1 VSSPGFDRTKAGAA
15 AAGVA
20 AAALVLTAAV
30 GIVSVVSRGGFF
42 RTPDWQILL
51 TLVAG
56 FLCGACATAAIR
68 LLERRLH
75 DPIGWIAA
83 VVSPVSFAIVAVGI
97 WWIEG
102 WGRHADLLGKLVATS
117 LVALVSTLV
126 VATLRLVA
134 RPRSTGALVLVVA
147 TVLCAVGVDALA
159 LAKIWSLAPEHGDT
173 GSATGSAGGRLMLV
187 LGILGVLAYLLTP
200 LVDRLELFLPRAPRA
215 EEPSGL

>member
-1 VSSPGFDRTKAGAA
+1 VSSPGFDRTRAGAA

-30 GIVSVVSRGGFF
+30 GVVSVVSRGGFF

-68 LLERRLH
+68 LLERRLR

-83 VVSPVSFAIVAVGI
+83 VVAPVSFAVVAVGI
-97 WWIEG
+97 WWLHG
-102 WGRHADLLGKLVATS
+102 WLRHGDLLGKLVATS
-117 LVALVSTLV
+117 LVALLSTLV
-126 VATLRLVA
+126 VAALRLVA
-134 RPRSTGALVLVVA
+134 PPRSRGAFALVVTTVV
-147 TVLCAVGVDALA
+147 CAVGVDALA

-173 GSATGSAGGRLMLV
+173 ASATGSAGGRLMLV

-200 LVDRLELFLPRAPRA
+200 LLDRLELLLPRPRRA